1 MPPDKRELSYL
12 WDMQNAAKEINEFM
26 HGVKFANFEKNKV
39 LRYAAER
46 LLLIIGEA
54 ANHLSPQFRK
64 KHPEIPW
71 AIFIQ
76 FRNILAHEY
85 GESLLTRVWL
95 AATESAPELLKAL
108 ERLFSEQDVMN
119 GKS

>member
-1 MPPDKRELSYL
+1 MPLDKRELSYL
-12 WDMQNAAKEINEFM
+12 WDMQNAAKEISELVD
-26 HGVKFANFEKNKV
+26 GVKFHKFEKDKFM
-39 LRYAAER
+39 RYAAER

-64 KHPEIPW
+64 KYSEIPW
-71 AIFIQ
+71 EVFVR

-85 GESLLTRVWL
+85 GDSLITRVWL

-108 ERLFSEQDVMN
+108 DNLLVDEKKE
-119 GKS
+119 

>member
-1 MPPDKRELSYL
+1 MPLDKHELAYL
-12 WDMQNAAKEINEFM
+12 WDMQNAAKEISEFM
-26 HGVKFANFEKNKV
+26 KGVKFADFETNKV

-64 KHPEIPW
+64 KHSEIPW
-71 AIFIQ
+71 VIFVQ

-85 GESLLTRVWL
+85 GESLL
-95 AATESAPELLKAL
+95 AYGLLRQKVPL
-108 ERLFSEQDVMN
+108 SY
-119 GKS
+119 

>member
-1 MPPDKRELSYL
+1 MPLEKRELSYL
-12 WDMQNAAKEINEFM
+12 WDMRNAASEIHEFM
-26 HGVKFANFEKNKV
+26 HGVKFSQFENDKV
-39 LRYAAER
+39 MRYATER

-64 KHPEIPW
+64 KHPEIAW
-71 AIFIQ
+71 AVFVQ

-95 AATESAPELLKAL
+95 AATESAPQLLEAL
-108 ERLFSEQDVMN
+108 DTLLAED
-119 GKS
+119 

>member
-1 MPPDKRELSYL
+1 MPLDKRQHAYI
-12 WDMQNAAKEINEFM
+12 WDMQNAAKEIREFM
-26 HGVKFANFEKNKV
+26 HGVKFHQFEKNKV

-54 ANHLSPQFRK
+54 ANHLSPQFRN
-64 KHPEIPW
+64 KHSDIPW
-71 AIFIQ
+71 AVFIR

-95 AATESAPELLKAL
+95 AATESVPELQKGLDAL
-108 ERLFSEQDVMN
+108 LAEED
-119 GKS
+119 KEE

>member
-1 MPPDKRELSYL
+1 MPLDKRALSYL
-12 WDMQNAAKEINEFM
+12 WDMQNAAKEISEFM
-26 HGVKFANFEKNKV
+26 GGIKYATFEKNKV

-95 AATESAPELLKAL
+95 AVTESVPELLEAL
-108 ERLFSEQDVMN
+108 DKLLSEE
-119 GKS
+119 

>member
-1 MPPDKRELSYL
+1 MPLEKRELSYL
-12 WDMQNAAKEINEFM
+12 WDMRNAANEILEFM
-26 HGVKFANFEKNKV
+26 HGVKFSQFEKDKV
-39 LRYAAER
+39 KRYASER

-64 KHPEIPW
+64 KHPEIAWPV
-71 AIFIQ
+71 FIQ

-95 AATESAPELLKAL
+95 AATESAPQLLKDLNSLLA
-108 ERLFSEQDVMN
+108 EEEEN
-119 GKS
+119 

>member
-1 MPPDKRELSYL
+1 MPLDKRELSYL
-12 WDMQNAAKEINEFM
+12 WDMQNAAKEIREFTY
-26 HGVKFANFEKNKV
+26 GVKYHAFENNKIM
-39 LRYAAER
+39 RYAAER

-71 AIFIQ
+71 AVFIT

-85 GESLLTRVWL
+85 AESLLTRVWL
-95 AATESAPELLKAL
+95 AATESVPELLKSLDELLA
-108 ERLFSEQDVMN
+108 EE
-119 GKS
+119 

>member
-1 MPPDKRELSYL
+1 MPLDKRELAYL
-12 WDMQNAAKEINEFM
+12 WDIQNAAEEINEFM
-26 HGVKFANFEKNKV
+26 RGVKFVNFEKYKV

-46 LLLIIGEA
+46 PLLIIGEA

-95 AATESAPELLKAL
+95 AATDSVPELQKSLQKLLAN
-108 ERLFSEQDVMN
+108 EQN
-119 GKS
+119 E

>member
-1 MPPDKRELSYL
+1 MPLNQRELSYL
-12 WDMQNAAKEINEFM
+12 WDMQNAAKEISEFM
-26 HGVKFANFEKNKV
+26 HDVKFSKFENDKIM
-39 LRYAAER
+39 RYAAER

-64 KHPEIPW
+64 KHPEIAW
-71 AIFIQ
+71 AVFIQ

-95 AATESAPELLKAL
+95 AATESVPQLLKGLDDLLA
-108 ERLFSEQDVMN
+108 EEQQ
-119 GKS
+119 

>member
-1 MPPDKRELSYL
+1 MPLDKRELAYL
-12 WDMQNAAKEINEFM
+12 WDMQNAAKELGDIM
-26 HGVKFANFEKNKV
+26 RGVKFAEFEKDKK

-54 ANHLSPQFRK
+54 ANHVSPQVRH

-71 AIFIQ
+71 EVFIK

-85 GESLLTRVWL
+85 GDSLITRVWL
-95 AATESAPELLKAL
+95 AATERAPAL
-108 ERLFSEQDVMN
+108 IKILDDFLAE
-119 GKS
+119 G

>member
-1 MPPDKRELSYL
+1 MPLDKRELSYL

-26 HGVKFANFEKNKV
+26 RGVKFAKFEKNKV

-54 ANHLSPQFRK
+54 ANHISPQFRN

-71 AIFIQ
+71 EIFIR
-76 FRNILAHEY
+76 FRKILAYEY

-95 AATESAPELLKAL
+95 AATESVPALLEAL
-108 ERLFSEQDVMN
+108 ENLLSE
-119 GKS
+119 

>member
-1 MPPDKRELSYL
+1 
-12 WDMQNAAKEINEFM
+12 MQNAAKEINEFIS
-26 HGVKFANFEKNKV
+26 GVKFADFEKNKV

-71 AIFIQ
+71 AILFNFVISWHM
-76 FRNILAHEY
+76 NM
-85 GESLLTRVWL
+85 G
-95 AATESAPELLKAL
+95 KAC
-108 ERLFSEQDVMN
+108 
-119 GKS
+119 